1 MMALHL
7 RAKARLAAAHGH
19 DGADSLFDTSTR
31 TMRQIG
37 SPFWLAA
44 TLVEQGEWFASQDR
58 EDETRP
64 LLDEARGI
72 FESIGAVV
80 WLDRVDEIQRAGRS
94 TASTAT

>member
-1 MMALHL
+1 
-7 RAKARLAAAHGH
+7 
-19 DGADSLFDTSTR
+19 
-31 TMRQIG
+31 MRQIG

-58 EDETRP
+58 EDETKP

-80 WLDRVDEIQRAGRS
+80 WLDRIDEIQRAGRS